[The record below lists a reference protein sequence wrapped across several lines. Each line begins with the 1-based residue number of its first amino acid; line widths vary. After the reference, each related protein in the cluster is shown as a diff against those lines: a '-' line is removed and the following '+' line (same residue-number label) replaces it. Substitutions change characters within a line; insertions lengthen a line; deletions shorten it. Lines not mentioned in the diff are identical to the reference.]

1 LQSLLIY
8 LEESYFCHR
17 KLDTMILPI
26 VAYGDAVLRKKAEPI
41 SQTYPNLN
49 QLIVNMYETMY
60 AASGIGLAAPQIG
73 LPIRL
78 FLVDATPF
86 AEDEDLTA
94 EEQKELVDFKHAFI
108 NAQIL
113 EEEGDEWA
121 FNEGCLSIPDIR
133 EDVFRKPVITIQY
146 QDENFDTYVKTFDG
160 IVARIIQHE
169 YDHIEG
175 ILFTDKLSML
185 KKRLIKGKLSN
196 ISKGK
201 IEVDYRMRF
210 PDLKKKR

>member
-1 LQSLLIY
+1 
-8 LEESYFCHR
+8 
-17 KLDTMILPI
+17 MILPI
-26 VAYGDAVLRKKAEPI
+26 LAYGDTILRKKGESI
-41 SQTYPNLN
+41 TNSYPELEK
-49 QLIVNMYETMY
+49 IIENMYETMY

-86 AEDEDLTA
+86 AEDEDLTP
-94 EEQKELVDFKHAFI
+94 EEQEQFKDFKHAFI

-113 EEEGDEWA
+113 GEEGNEWV

-133 EDVFRKPVITIQY
+133 EDVFRKPMIKMQY
-146 QDENFDTYVKTFDG
+146 QDENFETHIKTFDG
-160 IVARIIQHE
+160 IIARIIQHE

-175 ILFTDKLSML
+175 VLFTDRLSPL
-185 KKRLIKGKLSN
+185 KKRLIKGKLTN

-201 IEVDYRMRF
+201 INVEYRMRF
-210 PDLKKKR
+210 PDQKKKR